1 MKIDTFV
8 RISKSVRMELITA
21 TSNELAILMM
31 ACLYNRKLQIIQV
44 DEAEIDDRF
53 VVRWLTSHQIVTHLY
68 SVSYS
73 VILVSMLI

>member
-8 RISKSVRMELITA
+8 RIPKSVRMELITA

-53 VVRWLTSHQIVTHLY
+53 VVRWLISHQIVTHLY

-73 VILVSMLI
+73 VILVSMPI